1 MCNCGKKQT
10 GGVGA
15 TLPAQAAQ
23 APGLPPLFE
32 YVGVTALTV
41 FGPASGRRYRFEQ
54 PGATLTVDP
63 RDHAALQSVPHL
75 RMRPGAPAWGLL
87 RNGP

>member
-54 PGATLTVDP
+54 SGAMLTVDP
-63 RDHAALQSVPHL
+63 RDHKALQSVPHL
-75 RMRPGAPAWGLL
+75 RMRPGAQASRATCP
-87 RNGP
+87 